1 MIAYNRMELVSFVH
15 PYLTEMAEKSGGTCH
30 ASILDDGVHVMFIDR
45 VLGTS
50 FLKMDT
56 AIGFRFYA
64 HCTATGKA
72 ILAFQSEQAVNQYI
86 RRAEF
91 KPVTAQSIKDAQSL
105 LRTLDEIRSKGY
117 ACDNEEAE
125 LGLTCYAMPLL
136 DSSGHAYAAISISG
150 PTTRMEANCDR
161 HLNLLSSAV
170 SKISRTIT

>member
-1 MIAYNRMELVSFVH
+1 MFLLGMIAYNRMELVSFVH
-15 PYLTEMAEKSGGTCH
+15 PYLTEMAEKSGETCH

-50 FLKMDT
+50 FLKMD
-56 AIGFRFYA
+56 
-64 HCTATGKA
+64 TATGKA

-117 ACDNEEAE
+117 ACDN
-125 LGLTCYAMPLL
+125 
-136 DSSGHAYAAISISG
+136 
-150 PTTRMEANCDR
+150 
-161 HLNLLSSAV
+161 
-170 SKISRTIT
+170 

>member
-1 MIAYNRMELVSFVH
+1 MFSLGMIAYNRMELVSFVH
-15 PYLTEMAEKSGGTCH
+15 PYLTEMAEKSGETCH

-56 AIGFRFYA
+56 AIYA

-117 ACDNEEAE
+117 ACDN
-125 LGLTCYAMPLL
+125 
-136 DSSGHAYAAISISG
+136 
-150 PTTRMEANCDR
+150 
-161 HLNLLSSAV
+161 
-170 SKISRTIT
+170 

>member
-1 MIAYNRMELVSFVH
+1 MFSLGMIAYNRMELVSLVH
-15 PYLTEMAEKSGGTCH
+15 PYLTEMAEKSGETCH

-56 AIGFRFYA
+56 AI
-64 HCTATGKA
+64 GKA